1 MDLTNYSKQLMQQL
15 WALRTEGK
23 FCDCTILVGD
33 TPHSA
38 HKLVLGATSML
49 FRYLPTSTVL
59 MVCNEINDQ
68 SIEVY

>member
-1 MDLTNYSKQLMQQL
+1 MDLTNYSRQLMQQL

-33 TPHSA
+33 TPHTA

-49 FRYLPTSTVL
+49 FRYIPPAHVSVDCL
-59 MVCNEINDQ
+59 
-68 SIEVY
+68 